1 MDSYEVL
8 NYKKINL
15 IGCESRLSWSSN
27 NKLGPGMLFSGDVL
41 MTTPL
46 WRGPPPPTQGK
57 LHVRCFPPDRWICQR
72 VMGKWLGRNY
82 TDRKHGPKC
91 VWWLDVMQGMES
103 TPQRTRMMAAN
114 PDWRT
119 EHHKIS
125 PLRVT

>member
-46 WRGPPPPTQGK
+46 
-57 LHVRCFPPDRWICQR
+57 
-72 VMGKWLGRNY
+72 
-82 TDRKHGPKC
+82 
-91 VWWLDVMQGMES
+91 
-103 TPQRTRMMAAN
+103 
-114 PDWRT
+114 
-119 EHHKIS
+119 
-125 PLRVT
+125 